1 MVKNFIIY
9 FFCFVFSFSFSLSE
23 TINSIEITGNERVS
37 DSTIKMFSNIK
48 INSNYTENDL
58 NDLLFGLYETNFFKD
73 IQLDINNNI
82 LSINVVENP
91 IIQTLSITGI
101 KAKKIKEPI
110 FASLILKEK
119 SSFTELKVNADENRI
134 VNYLKNIGYYFASVE
149 SSYTD
154 IGNNLVVVKYD
165 VDLGKKAKIKKIRF
179 LGDKYY
185 KESTLRNIILSEE
198 YKFWKFISGKK
209 FLNENIIKFDERLL
223 INHYK
228 NNGFYQ
234 AKVNSSFV
242 EYLGNNNFELTYNIE
257 SGKKFFFNDIKLEL
271 PVNYQISDF
280 TKIKEHFSNLK
291 NKPYSFDEVE
301 KILDKIDII
310 SSNTKY
316 EFIDALV
323 DEKIIDDN
331 KINLTFNIADSEK
344 IYVEKINIFGN
355 NVTQESVIRNNLI
368 VDEGDAFN
376 IILHNKSINE
386 LKALNF
392 FKEVTYDTKNGS
404 LPDKKIIDI
413 FVEEKPTGEITAGA
427 GVGTSGGTLA
437 FGVRENNYLGKGV
450 AVAANL
456 TLSEETIRGLFSVKN
471 PNINGSGKSLNFSVE
486 STETDRLKNYGYKSS
501 KTGITLGTGFEYYKN
516 LNLNLGF
523 NTFFEKLTT
532 DSTASKNLQ
541 KEKGNF
547 FDMGLTYSL
556 DYDLRNQKYQPTAG
570 YRSTFSQIIPL
581 VNERNTLINSYNY
594 KYYKQIFKDTV
605 TKFAFYT
612 SAANSLTGDNVKIS
626 ERRFLSSS
634 RLRGFESGKVGPK
647 DGKDYVG
654 GNYNYSMTLANS
666 LTPYFLPNMENLDF
680 GVFFD
685 IGNNWGTD
693 YDSSLDQSNKIR
705 SAAGLSV
712 DWFTPIGPLN
722 FSISQALSKAQ
733 TDKTEFFR
741 FNLGTTF

>member
-1 MVKNFIIY
+1 MIKNLIVY

-23 TINSIEITGNERVS
+23 TINSIRITGNERVS

-58 NDLLFGLYETNFFKD
+58 NDLLFKLYETNFFKD
-73 IQLDINNNI
+73 IQLDINNKI

-110 FASLILKEK
+110 LASLILKEK

-165 VDLGKKAKIKKIRF
+165 VDLGKKAKIKKIKF
-179 LGDKYY
+179 LGDKHY

-198 YKFWKFISGKK
+198 YKFWKFISGKR

-271 PVNYQISDF
+271 PVNYQTSDF
-280 TKIKEHFSNLK
+280 IKIKEHFSNLK
-291 NKPYSFDEVE
+291 NEPYSFDEVE

-323 DEKIIDDN
+323 DEKIIGDN

-344 IYVEKINIFGN
+344 IYIEKINIFGN
-355 NVTQESVIRNNLI
+355 NITQESVIRNSLI

-376 IILHNKSINE
+376 LILHNKSINE

-392 FKEVTYDTKNGS
+392 FKTVTYDKKNGS

-456 TLSEETIRGLFSVKN
+456 TLSEEAIRGLFSVNN
-471 PNINGSGKSLNFSVE
+471 PNIDGSGKSLNFSVE

-523 NTFFEKLTT
+523 NSFFEKLTT
-532 DSTASKNLQ
+532 DSTASTNLQ

-547 FDMGLTYSL
+547 FDMGLKYSL
-556 DYDLRNQKYQPTAG
+556 DYDLRNQKFQPTAG
-570 YRSTFSQIIPL
+570 YRSTFSQTLPL

-594 KYYKQIFKDTV
+594 RYYKQIFKDTV
-605 TKFAFYT
+605 TKFSFYT
-612 SAANSLTGDNVKIS
+612 SATNSLTGDNVKIS

-666 LTPYFLPNMENLDF
+666 LTPYFLPNMQNLDF

-685 IGNNWGTD
+685 IGNNWGID

-705 SAAGLSV
+705 SATGLSV

-722 FSISQALSKAQ
+722 FSISQTLSKAQ